1 MRVNVSAECVEVSL
15 VIAKTFFVRLQ
26 LEVSW
31 QKSSRSFLCSDTRHR
46 SRSFVANSK
55 GSLYNS
61 RSPVSQPLHNQDWLA
76 VGDLR
81 VSYSQII
88 LYESEHEQNM
98 IRFIYF

>member
-26 LEVSW
+26 LEGSW
-31 QKSSRSFLCSDTRHR
+31 QKSSRSFFCSDTRHP

-61 RSPVSQPLHNQDWLA
+61 RSPVSQPFHNQDWLA

-81 VSYSQII
+81 VS
-88 LYESEHEQNM
+88 
-98 IRFIYF
+98 